1 MSVAKYDGDI
11 RSVLDI
17 PLWEKVQDQIA
28 VLTGTSVIC
37 VDVKGIP
44 VTKSSGQTEFCRLI
58 REDPVSRKRC
68 FRCDALAGLEAMRL
82 EQPYIYLCHCGIVDV
97 AIPVMLG
104 DRYLGAVLFGQVRI
118 PEEGNDSQVERLV
131 NEISSL
137 NNEKNDSE
145 KLMALYEQLP
155 QMEYSQIVKIA
166 ELIKTLVH
174 YVVERV
180 MNNYSEEQA
189 HKAIMGFSEKRTE
202 MSGSAAVLDDYAG
215 DDEDMPVPKS
225 SVIYPAL
232 AFIKNHLRDSITM
245 KEMATLCHLSPS
257 YFSRPFGREMGE
269 NFVSYVNRQK
279 IQLAKGILRDTNKS
293 VSQIA
298 SELSYQ
304 DSSHFINL
312 FKRFEGITP
321 QVYRQYN
328 YR

>member
-1 MSVAKYDGDI
+1 VLKYDGDI

-17 PLWEKVQDQIA
+17 PLWEKVQDQLA
-28 VLTGTSVIC
+28 ALTGTSVIC

-44 VTKSSGQTEFCRLI
+44 VTKSSGQSEFCRLI
-58 REDPVSRKRC
+58 REDPVYRKRC

-97 AIPVMLG
+97 AIPVILG

-118 PEEGNDSQVERLV
+118 PEEENDNQVERLV
-131 NEISSL
+131 SEMSL
-137 NNEKNDSE
+137 LANDDSNSE
-145 KLMALYEQLP
+145 KLMALYEKLP
-155 QMEYSQIVKIA
+155 TMEYGQIVKIA

-180 MNNYSEEQA
+180 MSSYSEEQA
-189 HKAIMGFSEKRTE
+189 HRTIVGFGDKKTE
-202 MSGSAAVLDDYAG
+202 HKDDVNCAEESGDG
-215 DDEDMPVPKS
+215 DIPVPKT

-232 AFIKNHLRDSITM
+232 AFIKSHLRDSITM
-245 KEMATLCHLSPS
+245 KEMAALCHLSPS
-257 YFSRPFGREMGE
+257 YFSRLFGRELGE

-279 IQLAKGILRDTNKS
+279 IQLAKGILRETNKS

>member
-1 MSVAKYDGDI
+1 MIAVAIFDGDI

-17 PLWEKVQDQIA
+17 ALWEKVQDQIA
-28 VLTGTSVIC
+28 ALTGTSVIC
-37 VDVKGIP
+37 VDVKGVP

-58 REDPVSRKRC
+58 REDPISRKRC
-68 FRCDALAGLEAMRL
+68 IRSDALAGLEAMRL

-118 PEEGNDSQVERLV
+118 PEGEDDNQVERLV
-131 NEISSL
+131 NEISLL
-137 NNEKNDSE
+137 NGEEGDSE
-145 KLMALYEQLP
+145 RLMALYEKLP
-155 QMEYSQIVKIA
+155 KMEYAQIVKIA
-166 ELIKTLVH
+166 ELIRTLVQ

-189 HKAIMGFSEKRTE
+189 RRTILGFGEARADRMVYLPQAAEEKA
-202 MSGSAAVLDDYAG
+202 DD
-215 DDEDMPVPKS
+215 DIPVPKTS
-225 SVIYPAL
+225 AIYPAL
-232 AFIKNHLRDSITM
+232 TFIKNHLHDSITM
-245 KEMATLCHLSPS
+245 KEMAALCHLSPS
-257 YFSRPFGREMGE
+257 YFSRLFGRELGE

-279 IQLAKGILRDTNKS
+279 IQLAKSILRDTNKS

>member
-1 MSVAKYDGDI
+1 MFPVLKYDGDI

-17 PLWEKVQDQIA
+17 PLWEKVQDQLA
-28 VLTGTSVIC
+28 ALTGTSVIC
-37 VDVKGIP
+37 VDVKGVP
-44 VTKSSGQTEFCRLI
+44 VTKSSGQSEFCRLI
-58 REDPVSRKRC
+58 REDPVYRKRC

-97 AIPVMLG
+97 AIPVILG
-104 DRYLGAVLFGQVRI
+104 DRYLGAVLFGQVRT
-118 PEEGNDSQVERLV
+118 PDGENDNQVERLV
-131 NEISSL
+131 NEISLL
-137 NNEKNDSE
+137 NADACDPE
-145 KLMALYEQLP
+145 KLMALYEKLP
-155 QMEYSQIVKIA
+155 TMEYSQIVKIA

-174 YVVERV
+174 YIVERV
-180 MNNYSEEQA
+180 MSNYSEEQA
-189 HKAIMGFSEKRTE
+189 HRTIMSFGDKKAENMETE
-202 MSGSAAVLDDYAG
+202 YYAEESDDS
-215 DDEDMPVPKS
+215 DIPISKT

-232 AFIKNHLRDSITM
+232 AFIKSHLRDSITM
-245 KEMATLCHLSPS
+245 KEMAALCHLSPS
-257 YFSRPFGREMGE
+257 YFSRLFGREMGE

>member
-1 MSVAKYDGDI
+1 MVKFDGDI
-11 RSVLDI
+11 RAVLDI
-17 PLWEKVQDQIA
+17 PLWEKVQDQLA
-28 VLTGTSVIC
+28 AFTGTSVIC

-44 VTKSSGQTEFCRLI
+44 VTKSSGQTEFCRLV

-82 EQPYIYLCHCGIVDV
+82 EQPYIYLCHCGVVDV
-97 AIPVMLG
+97 AIPVIVG

-118 PEEGNDSQVERLV
+118 PTEENDNQVERLV
-131 NEISSL
+131 SEISSIKG
-137 NNEKNDSE
+137 NEDSSE
-145 KLMALYEQLP
+145 KLYELYEKLP
-155 QMEYSQIVKIA
+155 QMEYAQIVKIA
-166 ELIKTLVH
+166 ELIKTLVN
-174 YVVERV
+174 YIVGRV
-180 MNNYSEEQA
+180 MNKYSEEQA
-189 HKAIMGFSEKRTE
+189 HKAIMFSETKAELPGPATAFDVNAE
-202 MSGSAAVLDDYAG
+202 CGEEEL
-215 DDEDMPVPKS
+215 PVPKS

-232 AFIKNHLRDSITM
+232 AFIKNNLRDSITM
-245 KEMATLCHLSPS
+245 KEMAALCHLSPS
-257 YFSRPFGREMGE
+257 YFSRLFGRELGE

>member
-1 MSVAKYDGDI
+1 MFPVLKYDGDI

-17 PLWEKVQDQIA
+17 PLWEKVQDQLA
-28 VLTGTSVIC
+28 ALTGTSVIC

-44 VTKSSGQTEFCRLI
+44 VSKSSGQSEFCRLI
-58 REDPVSRKRC
+58 REDPVYRKRC

-97 AIPVMLG
+97 AIPVILG
-104 DRYLGAVLFGQVRI
+104 DRYLGAVLFGQVRT
-118 PEEGNDSQVERLV
+118 PDGENDNQVERLV
-131 NEISSL
+131 NEISLL
-137 NNEKNDSE
+137 NADAGDPE
-145 KLMALYEQLP
+145 KLMALYEKLP
-155 QMEYSQIVKIA
+155 VMEYSQIVKVA

-174 YVVERV
+174 YIVERV
-180 MNNYSEEQA
+180 MSNYSEEQA
-189 HKAIMGFSEKRTE
+189 HRTIMSFGDKKAENMETE
-202 MSGSAAVLDDYAG
+202 YYAEESGDSDI
-215 DDEDMPVPKS
+215 PVSKT

-232 AFIKNHLRDSITM
+232 AFIKSHLRDSITM
-245 KEMATLCHLSPS
+245 KEMAALCHLSPS
-257 YFSRPFGREMGE
+257 YFSRLFGREMGE